1 MKTNTKSK
9 RLLSLL
15 CFALFSFAF
24 LSLEAQCPF
33 GEKYNCLGECG
44 RFTDENEDSF
54 CDNGLI
60 QTQEP
65 TTETQTE
72 VAPVET
78 KKEIEITPK
87 KTTIST
93 QEKDIVK
100 TEENISKEEKII
112 PKEEKNIPKENFS
125 KPKEKKSK
133 KPYRIIAIT
142 IAVLIAYLT
151 TFILVK
157 TNKIKKLTHRK
168 LWNVILLLTFLV
180 SCLLGFILALQI
192 NYGFCMDWFRDF
204 LKWHVEFGIAMTII
218 ALIHIIWHYKYYTS
232 LFSKKK

>member
-1 MKTNTKSK
+1 MKTNTKLK
-9 RLLSLL
+9 KLFPIL
-15 CFALFSFAF
+15 CFALFSFTF

-44 RFTDENEDSF
+44 RFIDENEDSF

-72 VAPVET
+72 ITPFEE
-78 KKEIEITPK
+78 KKEVEITPK
-87 KTTIST
+87 KTAVAK
-93 QEKDIVK
+93 QEKAVVK
-100 TEENISKEEKII
+100 TEENISKDEEII

-142 IAVLIAYLT
+142 IAVLIAYLAT
-151 TFILVK
+151 YILVK

-192 NYGFCMDWFRDF
+192 NYGFCMEWFRDF